1 MCSGLFS
8 TTSGPIGLFDS
19 GYGGLTIY
27 RDIKRLLPQ
36 YDYIYLGDNARAPY
50 GSLSFDVIY
59 DYTLQAVRA
68 LFEQGCQ
75 LVILACNT
83 ASAKALRTIQEIDLP
98 QLDPARRVLGII
110 RPTVEVI
117 GDFTHN
123 GHVGILG
130 TQGTV
135 QSQSYDIEIARFW
148 PEITLTSQACPMWV
162 PLVECGEYAGAG
174 ADYFVQKYIDELLA
188 KDPLI
193 DTLLLA
199 CTHYP
204 LLYNKLRRYCPDH
217 IMLVSQGKYVAERLA
232 AYLDRHTAL
241 AQKLTQGATTRFLTT
256 ENAEKFMHA
265 CKSFLLTSG
274 DVQVDHTT
282 LGRCCP

>member
-1 MCSGLFS
+1 MPTSSLS
-8 TTSGPIGLFDS
+8 TSAGPIGLFDS

-27 RDIKRLLPQ
+27 RDIKQLLPQ
-36 YDYIYLGDNARAPY
+36 YDYVYLGDNARAPY

-83 ASAKALRTIQEIDLP
+83 ASAKALRTIQECDLP
-98 QLDPARRVLGII
+98 RLDPDRRVLGII
-110 RPTVEVI
+110 RPTVEVVGSI
-117 GDFTHN
+117 THN

-135 QSQSYDIEIARFW
+135 QSQSYDLEIKRFW
-148 PEITLTSQACPMWV
+148 PSMTLSSQACPMWV
-162 PLVECGEYAGAG
+162 PLVEYGEYAGSG
-174 ADYFVQKYIDELLA
+174 ADFFVQKYIDELLA

-193 DTLLLA
+193 DTLVLA

-204 LLYNKLRRYCPDH
+204 LLYNKIRRHCPDH
-217 IMLVSQGKYVAERLA
+217 IALVSQGKYVAQSLA
-232 AYLDRHTAL
+232 TYLDRHTAL
-241 AQKLTQGATTRFLTT
+241 QQRLTQGGTTRFLTT
-256 ENAEKFMHA
+256 ENAQKFA
-265 CKSFLLTSG
+265 ESAKAFLLSATPLE
-274 DVQVDHTT
+274 VDHIA

>member
-1 MCSGLFS
+1 MPHPTLC
-8 TTSGPIGLFDS
+8 TTTGPIGLFDS

-27 RDIKRLLPQ
+27 RDIKQLLPQ
-36 YDYIYLGDNARAPY
+36 YDYVYLGDNARAPY

-83 ASAKALRTIQEIDLP
+83 ASAKALRTIQECDLP
-98 QLDPARRVLGII
+98 QLDPNRRVLGII
-110 RPTVEVI
+110 RPTVEVV
-117 GDFTHN
+117 GTVTHN

-135 QSQSYDIEIARFW
+135 QSQSYDLEIARFW
-148 PEITLTSQACPMWV
+148 PHITLSSQACPMWV
-162 PLVECGEYAGAG
+162 PLVEHGEYAGAG
-174 ADYFVQKYIDELLA
+174 ADFFVQKYIDELLS

-193 DTLLLA
+193 DTLVLG

-204 LLYNKLRRYCPDH
+204 LLYNKIRRHCPDH
-217 IMLVSQGKYVAERLA
+217 VSLISQGKYVAQTLA
-232 AYLDRHTAL
+232 TYLDHHTAL
-241 AQKLTQGATTRFLTT
+241 QQRLTQGGTTRFLTT
-256 ENAEKFMHA
+256 ENAQKFA
-265 CKSFLLTSG
+265 EAAKAFLLSG
-274 DVQVDHTT
+274 TPLDVAHIA
-282 LGRCCP
+282 LGSCRP

>member
-1 MCSGLFS
+1 MLSCPLSS
-8 TTSGPIGLFDS
+8 APGPIGLFDS

-27 RDIKRLLPQ
+27 RDIKQLLPQ
-36 YDYIYLGDNARAPY
+36 YDYVYLGDNARAPY

-83 ASAKALRTIQEIDLP
+83 ASAKALRTIQELDLP
-98 QLDPARRVLGII
+98 LIDPDRRVLGII
-110 RPTVEVI
+110 RPTVEVL
-117 GDFTHN
+117 GDLTHN

-135 QSQSYDIEIARFW
+135 QSQSYDLEVARFW
-148 PEITLTSQACPMWV
+148 PHIALTSQACPMWV
-162 PLVECGEYAGAG
+162 PLVECGEYAGGG
-174 ADYFVQKYIDELLA
+174 ADYFVQKYIDELLT

-193 DTLLLA
+193 DTLVLA

-204 LLYNKLRRYCPDH
+204 LLYGKIRRHCPDH
-217 IMLVSQGKYVAERLA
+217 VSLISQGKYVAERLA

-241 AQKLTQGATTRFLTT
+241 AQKLTQGGTTRFLTT
-256 ENAEKFMHA
+256 ENAEKFAHA
-265 CKSFLLTSG
+265 AKAFLHAGSDLW
-274 DVQVDHTT
+274 VDHIA
-282 LGRCCP
+282 LGNGCP